1 METIPII
8 DNFQTTS
15 NEDRNPKKV
24 IGQTSSNFPSN
35 PFNVVQ
41 GYWGSGQLRG
51 SLCCCMIWEIRL
63 LILLS

>member
-41 GYWGSGQLRG
+41 GY
-51 SLCCCMIWEIRL
+51 
-63 LILLS
+63 